1 MGEKLG
7 VCLNN
12 HGDIS
17 HLFLS
22 ARLNQ
27 SRQMAAHH
35 RDRFCSRFLPV
46 KHSFFFFFSSL
57 AAAACS
63 WGKSWVTVNN
73 QGVWSIPA
81 QFGKFHK
88 MTFVV
93 NWHYINKDWLTVETQ
108 NRYHQVKPWCFL
120 NHNQEVFVRKPNQ
133 SISTA
138 SWQERNRTL
147 DPNKSKIVT

>member
-1 MGEKLG
+1 METFPICFCQLDSTSPGRWPPTIETG
-7 VCLNN
+7 SAPGFCL
-12 HGDIS
+12 
-17 HLFLS
+17 
-22 ARLNQ
+22 LNT
-27 SRQMAAHH
+27 
-35 RDRFCSRFLPV
+35 FF
-46 KHSFFFFFSSL
+46 FFFFFSSL
-57 AAAACS
+57 AGAACL
-63 WGKSWVTVNN
+63 WGKRWGTVNN
-73 QGVWSIPA
+73 QGVGSIPA

-93 NWHYINKDWLTVETQ
+93 NWHYTNKDWLTVETQ